1 MFVQPRDKSVVPLIY
16 TVTEQLDAVV
26 YNVEIAFKKRKM
38 IPSVIE
44 TKKVRFSPTIKK
56 IILRN
61 FLNEFE
67 DLNNK

>member
-56 IILRN
+56 L
-61 FLNEFE
+61 F
-67 DLNNK
+67 